1 MKIHDGL
8 FKKDQLDALEKIGIA
23 LDLFKD
29 YSDDEIADI
38 EETLQ
43 DACLDYGFVLG
54 EPNDQCAF
62 WEEICDKWQDAMD
75 PRDARD

>member
-1 MKIHDGL
+1 MS
-8 FKKDQLDALEKIGIA
+8 
-23 LDLFKD
+23 KD
-29 YSDDEIADI
+29 YSDDEIVDI
-38 EETLQ
+38 EEALQ